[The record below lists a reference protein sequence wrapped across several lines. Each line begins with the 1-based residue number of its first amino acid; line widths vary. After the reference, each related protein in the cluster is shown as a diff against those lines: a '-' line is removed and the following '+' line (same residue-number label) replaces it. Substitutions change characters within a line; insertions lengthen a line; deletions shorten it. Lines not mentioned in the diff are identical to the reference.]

1 MVKRIFEKK
10 QNSKIFF
17 TGAHARKGTVMITIE
32 YKAKINENE
41 EQEFLTNVEA
51 KLFEQTLFILLRC
64 GYNITSITIMKQ

>member
-1 MVKRIFEKK
+1 
-10 QNSKIFF
+10 
-17 TGAHARKGTVMITIE
+17 MITIE

-51 KLFEQTLFILLRC
+51 RLFEQALFVLLRC

>member
-1 MVKRIFEKK
+1 MGKRIFEKNQI
-10 QNSKIFF
+10 QNI
-17 TGAHARKGTVMITIE
+17 TWAHAWKGTVMITIE

-41 EQEFLTNVEA
+41 KQEFLTNVEA